1 MIYRVILDGNDILN
15 FQEREYVLLNP
26 MINMELNTAGAF
38 EFSMPPSHAFY
49 DSINPITSTIEVYE
63 DESLLWFGRPMEI
76 KKDFFNNRQVYCE
89 GALAFFN
96 DSVQRLHEY
105 DSISLHT
112 FFRTV
117 ISGHNSQVA
126 QDRRFTVGRITVTD
140 KSVYR
145 KLNYDST
152 FDCLK
157 RQCLDAEGGY
167 FFVRRENGVNY
178 IDWLSDMPYSCNQ
191 PVEFGLNLLDLT
203 SDFNGTTIA
212 TSVIPLGD
220 ADEET
225 GNPLTVSSV
234 NGGRDYIDSQAV
246 SLYGRIT
253 RAVQFSGVKNAN
265 TLYADGL
272 EYLQSAQF
280 DDLII
285 ECTAAELHSQNE
297 NYEPFRVGQKI
308 RCKSNPHLLDRMFP
322 LVKMS
327 LNLDTAAK
335 QITLGTQ
342 ARQSL
347 TKITKEVEEAAVED
361 PATKEEIS
369 EISTDISDINTDIG
383 NINTDIGKIK
393 DDITDIQNQ
402 IDGGGDGWTHQIN
415 GQSVQTGTINF
426 VT

>member
-1 MIYRVILDGNDILN
+1 MIYRVIMDGNDILN

-26 MINMELNTAGAF
+26 ALSMELNTAGSF
-38 EFSMPPSHAFY
+38 EFQMPPSHAFY
-49 DSINPITSTIEVYE
+49 DSVHPIISTIEVYE
-63 DESLLWFGRPMEI
+63 DESLLWFGRPMEM

-105 DSISLHT
+105 DSIMLHT

-117 ISGHNSQVA
+117 IANHNSQVA
-126 QDRRFTVGRITVTD
+126 QDRQFTVGNITVEN

-167 FFVRRENGVNY
+167 FFVRREGGVNY

-220 ADEET
+220 SVEET
-225 GNPLTVSSV
+225 GAPLTVASV
-234 NGGRDYIDSQAV
+234 NGGRDYIDSDAV

-253 RAVQFSGVKNAN
+253 KAIQFSGVKNAE

-272 EYLQSAQF
+272 EYLESAQF

-297 NYEPFRVGQKI
+297 NYEQFRVGQKI
-308 RCKSNPHLLDRMFP
+308 RCRSNPHLLDRVFP

-327 LNLDTAAK
+327 LYLDTAAK
-335 QITLGTQ
+335 QIILGTA

-347 TKITKEVEEAAVED
+347 SKIYKDVEVVVEEDTPTKDEVEDIRDEVED
-361 PATKEEIS
+361 
-369 EISTDISDINTDIG
+369 
-383 NINTDIGKIK
+383 IK
-393 DDITDIQNQ
+393 DIVDKW
-402 IDGGGDGWTHQIN
+402 DGGGDGWTHQIN
-415 GQSVQTGTINF
+415 GDTVTGGTINF